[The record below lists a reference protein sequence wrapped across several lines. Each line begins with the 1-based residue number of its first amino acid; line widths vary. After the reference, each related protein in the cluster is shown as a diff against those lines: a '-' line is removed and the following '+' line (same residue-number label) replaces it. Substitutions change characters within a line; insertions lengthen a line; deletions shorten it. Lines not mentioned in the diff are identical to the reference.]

1 MIKETALSVR
11 DRVSDGRG
19 TQRLG
24 GVLDIL
30 VVFVPFLLVA
40 GIGEWLGSATNLGPI
55 VINLAYVLGIVIAS
69 VVLQSRGTGWGQ
81 IGLARPDS
89 WRRTVLLGVGVTVGT
104 ILAGVALQGIM
115 LNLPGL
121 EIQPSDQSQY
131 NPLLGNLPLLLIM
144 LVLSWTTIAFGEE
157 MLFRAFLT
165 NNLAGL
171 FQHAKA
177 RWTFA
182 LIGSSVA
189 FGLVHY
195 DYGFAGMVE
204 TALAGLIWGF
214 AYLRTGRNLWV
225 TIIAHG
231 LMNTLKFVLVF
242 SGVA

>member
-104 ILAGVALQGIM
+104 ILAGVAFRGII
-115 LNLPGL
+115 LNFPGL

-131 NPLLGNLPLLLIM
+131 SPLHRNLPLLLLM

-165 NNLAGL
+165 NSLAGR

-177 RWTFA
+177 RWAIA
-182 LIGSSVA
+182 LIGSSLA
-189 FGLVHY
+189 FGVIHY
-195 DYGFAGMVE
+195 DYGLAGMVE
-204 TALAGLIWGF
+204 TTLMGLFLGF
-214 AYLRTGRNLWV
+214 AYLRTGHNLWV
-225 TIIAHG
+225 PIITHG
-231 LMNTLKFVLVF
+231 LMNSLKFVLVF
-242 SGVA
+242 SGAQ

>member
-1 MIKETALSVR
+1 MINKTALSVYEG
-11 DRVSDGRG
+11 VSVVHGKK
-19 TQRLG
+19 RLG
-24 GVLDIL
+24 SLLGIL
-30 VVFVPFLLVA
+30 VVFVPFVLVA
-40 GIGEWLGSATNLGPI
+40 GIGEWLGGDTALGPI
-55 VINLAYVLGIVIAS
+55 VIYTAYGLSIVIAS
-69 VVLQSRGTGWGQ
+69 VVLKSRGTGWRI

-121 EIQPSDQSQY
+121 EIQSSDQSEY
-131 NPLLGNLPLLLIM
+131 NPLHGNLPVLLIM
-144 LVLSWTTIAFGEE
+144 LLASWTTITFGEE

-165 NNLAGL
+165 NSLAGL

-177 RWTFA
+177 RWAFA

-195 DYGFAGMVE
+195 DWGFAGIVE
-204 TALAGLIWGF
+204 TTLMGLILGF

-242 SGVA
+242 SGAA

>member
-1 MIKETALSVR
+1 MIDKTALPLSERIGDVHGLKR
-11 DRVSDGRG
+11 H
-19 TQRLG
+19 G
-24 GVLDIL
+24 GLLAIL
-30 VVFVPFLLVA
+30 VVFVPFVFIA
-40 GIGEWLGSATNLGPI
+40 GLGEWLGSDTDLGPI
-55 VINLAYVLGIVIAS
+55 VINLAYGLSIVIAS
-69 VVLQSRGTGWGQ
+69 AVLKSRGTGWHK
-81 IGLARPDS
+81 IGLARPDC
-89 WRRTVLLGVGVTVGT
+89 WRRTVLLGVGLTVGT
-104 ILAGVALQGIM
+104 ILALLAFRAIV

-131 NPLLGNLPLLLIM
+131 NPLHGDLPLLLIM

-165 NNLAGL
+165 NSLSGL
-171 FQHAKA
+171 FRYRKA

-189 FGLVHY
+189 FGLIHC
-195 DYGFAGMVE
+195 DYGLAGMAE
-204 TALAGLIWGF
+204 TTLMGLILGF

-225 TIIAHG
+225 TILAHG